1 MSFQYLL
8 IVVYSFIVCLVGIVP
23 SLAIGDIMND
33 AKEYAL
39 LIKAEIVA
47 LNTLLEEWGDIVRI
61 AEEDRAEF
69 DEVTA
74 ALNVLEME
82 WPDDD
87 GADIA
92 HDYLNDRCLDI
103 DIWRKVGESDGATR
117 CEILRTCGGPRCD
130 ILRDSDDGS
139 HVEIRVHSGSD
150 SHTLRVY
157 AGTLADYLDEM
168 AGGY

>member
-1 MSFQYLL
+1 
-8 IVVYSFIVCLVGIVP
+8 
-23 SLAIGDIMND
+23 MND

-47 LNTLLEEWGDIVRI
+47 LDALLEEWGDILGI
-61 AEEDRAEF
+61 AEEDRGEF
-69 DEVTA
+69 EDVSA
-74 ALNVLEME
+74 ALSVLEME
-82 WPDDD
+82 WPEDD

-103 DIWRKVGESDGATR
+103 DIWRKVGDRGENPTTR

-139 HVEIRVHSGSD
+139 IVEIRVYSGSD
-150 SHTLRVY
+150 SHTLRVN
-157 AGTLADYLDEM
+157 AGSLADYIDEM
-168 AGGY
+168 AGCY